1 MFQRLTQIPKTY
13 PFLFGMSFST
23 IKTSTSDLLVQT
35 VIEKRKFEEI
45 DWKRNASFATFGMLY
60 LGGVQYALYVPI
72 MGRVFPNAAKFA
84 AKSVAEKV
92 KDAKGIAALAGQVIL
107 DQLIHHPLM
116 YFPAFYIT
124 KEVVT
129 SGGLRNADIM
139 KALNTYKQNMS
150 DDLLALWKI
159 WIPSTIL
166 NFAFM
171 PMWARIPWVAST
183 SLIWTCILSG
193 MRGGEVHVGDDLMG
207 GAVTAASFK
216 VAEEAYSY
224 RTINSAEADP
234 HLSHFVVNASGPDST
249 GLVSSLANSIAE
261 NGGSI
266 NRSKMV
272 RLGGEFIM
280 QLHVASEPEKAESML
295 RSLSHPSLNITTAT
309 LSPKDVRPSDS
320 VSVKVQV
327 VGLDQIGILAR
338 VAKLLASSGLNVEQ
352 LQTSVREST
361 KKERVF
367 VVNVDSISRF
377 SLTPKQIERLKESFE
392 NLRVDMVG
400 VKKLDMRVTKRIEGE
415 EEDPI
420 GSKSNLV
427 TRSTRR

>member
-280 QLHVASEPEKAESML
+280 QVS
-295 RSLSHPSLNITTAT
+295 SLENDENTSH
-309 LSPKDVRPSDS
+309 
-320 VSVKVQV
+320 
-327 VGLDQIGILAR
+327 
-338 VAKLLASSGLNVEQ
+338 
-352 LQTSVREST
+352 
-361 KKERVF
+361 
-367 VVNVDSISRF
+367 
-377 SLTPKQIERLKESFE
+377 
-392 NLRVDMVG
+392 
-400 VKKLDMRVTKRIEGE
+400 
-415 EEDPI
+415 
-420 GSKSNLV
+420 
-427 TRSTRR
+427 